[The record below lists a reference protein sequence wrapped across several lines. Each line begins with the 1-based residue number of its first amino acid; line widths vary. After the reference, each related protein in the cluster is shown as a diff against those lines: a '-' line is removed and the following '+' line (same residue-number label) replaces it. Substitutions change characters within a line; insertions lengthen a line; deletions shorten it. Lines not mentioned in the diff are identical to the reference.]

1 MENMELPA
9 GFLRIPL
16 SVPVLPQD
24 FRVVDPEGANDPEQ
38 KIWYYHQAEGL
49 KTIVHIWLVEFFLSN
64 FCQGVFFSSETIPPI
79 QVANY

>member
-1 MENMELPA
+1 MELPA

-16 SVPVLPQD
+16 LVSVLQRD
-24 FRVVDPEGANDPEQ
+24 FQVVVPEGANDPEQ

-49 KTIVHIWLVEFFLSN
+49 KTIVHTWIVEFLLRN
-64 FCQGVFFSSETIPPI
+64 FCQGVFFSSETTPPI

>member
-16 SVPVLPQD
+16 LVPVLQRD
-24 FRVVDPEGANDPEQ
+24 FQVVDPEGANDPEQ

-49 KTIVHIWLVEFFLSN
+49 KTIVHI
-64 FCQGVFFSSETIPPI
+64 
-79 QVANY
+79 

>member
-24 FRVVDPEGANDPEQ
+24 FREVDPEDANGPEQ
-38 KIWYYHQAEGL
+38 KIRYYLQAEGL
-49 KTIVHIWLVEFFLSN
+49 KTIVHIWIVEFFVRN